1 MSKDDAK
8 KRIAESKDRIKKQAQ
23 QFKGLG
29 KALDGL
35 DGLDGLDDRLI
46 GPRNDIEY
54 RKMLK
59 DIEESGKDE

>member
-8 KRIAESKDRIKKQAQ
+8 KRIAESKARIKKQAE

-29 KALDGL
+29 KA
-35 DGLDGLDDRLI
+35 LDGLDDRLI

>member
-8 KRIAESKDRIKKQAQ
+8 KRIAESKAKIKERAKK
-23 QFKGLG
+23 FKGLG
-29 KALDGL
+29 KA
-35 DGLDGLDDRLI
+35 LDGLDDRLI